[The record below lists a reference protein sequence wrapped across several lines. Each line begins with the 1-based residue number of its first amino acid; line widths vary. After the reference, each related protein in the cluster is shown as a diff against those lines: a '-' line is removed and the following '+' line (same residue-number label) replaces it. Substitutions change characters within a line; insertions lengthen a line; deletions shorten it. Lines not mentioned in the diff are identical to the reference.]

1 MAIAGNPKQI
11 ARDIAAGFQS
21 LSPLGLKKYNPADL
35 KIILNNLNADK
46 REIRQTQWRRQYQ
59 VLQDDVPLIKAKN
72 MQISRMNQ
80 AEMVLRTYCKK
91 MRILI

>member
-35 KIILNNLNADK
+35 KIILNNLIVVK
-46 REIRQTQWRRQYQ
+46 REIRQTQ